1 MEDQNLELKK
11 YISQYGALLG
21 GISVVFGLMLFS
33 MDMHYQN
40 ETSTTIVSLIL
51 ALGVIVFAQYSYRKD
66 NEDFMSLSQGIKMG
80 LGMGAVSGLI
90 NVAYFLVLSNVLD
103 PEMMNKALEMGM
115 NQFLDQN
122 PEASQDMINQV
133 ESMQEK
139 FSGPIISSSFLIIAS
154 LLTSFVISL
163 ITGLILK
170 RNRPE

>member
-1 MEDQNLELKK
+1 MEDQNLKVK
-11 YISQYGALLG
+11 NYILQYGALLG
-21 GISVVFGLMLFS
+21 GISVLFGLMLFS

-40 ETSTTIVSLIL
+40 ETSTTVVSLVL
-51 ALGVIVFAQYSYRKD
+51 TLGVIVFAQYSYRKD
-66 NEDFMSLSQGIKMG
+66 NEGFMSLSQGIKMG

-90 NVAYFLVLSNVLD
+90 NVAYFLMLSNVLD
-103 PEMMNKALEMGM
+103 PEMMNKVLEMGM

>member
-40 ETSTTIVSLIL
+40 ETSTTIVSLVL
-51 ALGVIVFAQYSYRKD
+51 TLGVIVFAQYSYRKD

-103 PEMMNKALEMGM
+103 PEMMSKALEMGM
-115 NQFLDQN
+115 NQFLDEN

>member
-40 ETSTTIVSLIL
+40 ETSTTIVSLVL
-51 ALGVIVFAQYSYRKD
+51 TLGVIVFAQYSYRKD
-66 NEDFMSLSQGIKMG
+66 NEDYMSLSQGLKMG
-80 LGMGAVSGLI
+80 LGMGAISGLI

>member
-1 MEDQNLELKK
+1 MEDQNLKVK
-11 YISQYGALLG
+11 NYILQYGALLG
-21 GISVVFGLMLFS
+21 GISVLFGLMLFS

-40 ETSTTIVSLIL
+40 ETSTTVVSLVL
-51 ALGVIVFAQYSYRKD
+51 TLGVIVFAQYSYRKD

-80 LGMGAVSGLI
+80 LGIGAVSGLI

>member
-40 ETSTTIVSLIL
+40 ETSTTIVSLVL
-51 ALGVIVFAQYSYRKD
+51 TLGVIVFAQYSYRKD
-66 NEDFMSLSQGIKMG
+66 NEGFMSLSQGIKMG

-139 FSGPIISSSFLIIAS
+139 FSAQLLVVVFL
-154 LLTSFVISL
+154 LLLAF
-163 ITGLILK
+163 
-170 RNRPE
+170 

>member
-11 YISQYGALLG
+11 YILQYGALLG

-33 MDMHYQN
+33 LDMHYQN
-40 ETSTTIVSLIL
+40 ETSTTIVSLVL
-51 ALGVIVFAQYSYRKD
+51 TLGVIFFAQYSYRKD
-66 NEDFMSLSQGIKMG
+66 NEGCMSLSQGIKMG
-80 LGMGAVSGLI
+80 LGMTAISGLI

-103 PEMMNKALEMGM
+103 PEMVNKALEMGM

-122 PEASQDMINQV
+122 PEASQNMINQV
-133 ESMQEK
+133 ESMQEQ

-154 LLTSFVISL
+154 LFSGFVISL
-163 ITGLILK
+163 ITGFILK

>member
-1 MEDQNLELKK
+1 MEDQNLELEK

-40 ETSTTIVSLIL
+40 ETSTTIVSLVL
-51 ALGVIVFAQYSYRKD
+51 TLGVIVFAQYSYRKD

>member
-1 MEDQNLELKK
+1 MENQNLELKK

-40 ETSTTIVSLIL
+40 ETSTTIVSLVL
-51 ALGVIVFAQYSYRKD
+51 TLGVIVFAQYSYRKD

-80 LGMGAVSGLI
+80 LGIGAVSGLI

-103 PEMMNKALEMGM
+103 PEMMSKALEMGM
-115 NQFLDQN
+115 NQFLDEN